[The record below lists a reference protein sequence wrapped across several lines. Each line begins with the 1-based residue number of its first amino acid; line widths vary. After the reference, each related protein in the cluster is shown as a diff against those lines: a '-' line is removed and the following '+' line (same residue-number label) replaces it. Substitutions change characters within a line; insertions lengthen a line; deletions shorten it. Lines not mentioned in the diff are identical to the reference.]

1 MKILLVACL
10 SIERSKSSFDIP
22 QPLSFM
28 EISRPP
34 FQTSNLISLLPAS
47 NEFSINSLIILVGFS
62 TTSPAAIA
70 LETLSSKI
78 LIRLIFTSSI

>member
-1 MKILLVACL
+1 
-10 SIERSKSSFDIP
+10 
-22 QPLSFM
+22 M

-34 FQTSNLISLLPAS
+34 FHTSNFISLLPAS
-47 NEFSINSLIILVGFS
+47 REFSINSLIILVGFS

-78 LIRLIFTSSI
+78 LIRFISTSSIKYIILQYNIVNKDLQGKNNKMAK